1 MPIRRNYGFL
11 RFWRRRQP
19 GGGESAPSRIR
30 LRFPLAV
37 LFLVPWFALGTILLN
52 KIDGQ
57 ARSALELEARLRA
70 SASAALLDQEL
81 RSLVQSMQR
90 SQETANQSGG
100 AATSEDPNA
109 PDLRVRPKA
118 LENWPTVIA
127 PVSVE
132 GTEASILDEKTLSV
146 AKSTLAANTPRV
158 MSSLGAEGRRTLDL
172 WVPFSRDGSDRV
184 LLQSRLP
191 DSAFQ
196 SSMQIMG
203 SQCKWDMIVIDP
215 DGTVLANYGAQDIKQ
230 AAINS
235 ASAGFF
241 NLFSEADLY
250 AVGTSEP
257 SSFGFRIRA
266 MTPLAPLDNRS
277 RRNWTSFFIV
287 TCVLTALSLA
297 IDRPTFLKRES
308 KTADG
313 QRELA
318 LSTPHRATL
327 ASAEDRVR
335 KTGGGSPDARIN
347 RGRGLDEVRLHQA
360 LVAGGICIW
369 EWRRPA
375 NTILWENS
383 PATLLR
389 QPPDAPPPSVR
400 ALLRRTF
407 PQERRRLLH
416 SIRIALA
423 DGRPLSIDVRLTCFD
438 GEQRWI
444 ALRANT
450 IRCEGS
456 QVLGFVGTANDV
468 TDQKRGLSRTDA
480 LLREVSHR
488 SKNMLALI
496 LAMAR
501 LTARDAVD
509 VKSHLKEF
517 ALRVAG
523 LSASQD
529 LIVAADW
536 QSVDFAR
543 LASAEI
549 EAVAR
554 SDASRVKI
562 SGPPLL
568 VTPEAA
574 QTLGMIVTELALNA
588 TAHGALSVA
597 SGEVTLQWSFPNA
610 STVRISWRET
620 GGPPYNVD
628 HAKGYSLSVIERFS
642 GQGLKLDS
650 CITSDGENMTWTMEG
665 PLANI
670 GMHST
675 PLPGAKAPSLSG
687 PHTET

>member
-1 MPIRRNYGFL
+1 MRRDYEFL

-19 GGGESAPSRIR
+19 GGGELAPSRKH
-30 LRFPLAV
+30 LRFPLTI
-37 LFLVPWFALGTILLN
+37 LLLVAWFTLGTVLLN

-70 SASAALLDQEL
+70 SAAAALLDQEL
-81 RSLVQSMQR
+81 RSLVQSMER
-90 SQETANQSGG
+90 SQETANQSGR
-100 AATSEDPNA
+100 AATSADPNA

-118 LENWPTVIA
+118 LENGPTVIV

-132 GTEASILDEKTLSV
+132 GTDASILDEKTLSA

-158 MSSLGAEGRRTLDL
+158 MSAIGAEGRRNLVL
-172 WVPFSRDGSDRV
+172 WLPYSREGSDRV
-184 LLQSRLP
+184 LLQARLP
-191 DSAFQ
+191 DSAFR

-203 SQCKWDMIVIDP
+203 SRGKWDMNVIDP
-215 DGTVLANYGAQDIKQ
+215 NGTVLASYGSQDSKQ
-230 AAINS
+230 VAINS
-235 ASAGFF
+235 ASVGSF
-241 NLFSEADLY
+241 NLFSDADFY
-250 AVGTSEP
+250 AMGTSEP

-266 MTPLAPLDNRS
+266 MTPFALLDDQS

-297 IDRPTFLKRES
+297 IDRPLFLKRVS

-313 QRELA
+313 QPELA
-318 LSTPHRATL
+318 LSTPHRTAP
-327 ASAEDRVR
+327 SCAEDRVR
-335 KTGGGSPDARIN
+335 KTGEGSPDVRMR

-369 EWRRPA
+369 EWHRPG
-375 NTILWENS
+375 NTIQWENS

-389 QPPDAPPPSVR
+389 LPKDAPPPSVR

-444 ALRANT
+444 ALRANA
-450 IRCEGS
+450 IRGEGS

-468 TDQKRGLSRTDA
+468 TDQKRGLSRTDT

-588 TAHGALSVA
+588 AAHGALSVA

-610 STVRISWRET
+610 STIRISWRET

-642 GQGLKLDS
+642 SQGLKLDS
-650 CITSDGENMTWTMEG
+650 CITSDDESMTWTMEG

-675 PLPGAKAPSLSG
+675 PLPGTTAPSLSG
-687 PHTET
+687 PNTAT

>member
-57 ARSALELEARLRA
+57 ARSALEHEARLRA

-90 SQETANQSGG
+90 SQETANQSGR
-100 AATSEDPNA
+100 AANSADPNA
-109 PDLRVRPKA
+109 PDLGARPKA

-127 PVSVE
+127 PVSAE
-132 GTEASILDEKTLSV
+132 GTEASILDEKTLSA

-184 LLQSRLP
+184 LLQSSLP

-196 SSMQIMG
+196 SSMQVLG
-203 SQCKWDMIVIDP
+203 SRGKWDTIVIDP
-215 DGTVLANYGAQDIKQ
+215 DGTVLANFGAQDVKQ

-235 ASAGFF
+235 ASAGLF

-266 MTPLAPLDNRS
+266 MTPLAPLDDQS

-297 IDRPTFLKRES
+297 IDRPTFLKRVS
-308 KTADG
+308 KIADG
-313 QRELA
+313 QPELA

-327 ASAEDRVR
+327 VSSEDRVR
-335 KTGGGSPDARIN
+335 KTGGGSPDVRIN

-450 IRCEGS
+450 IRGEGS

-620 GGPPYNVD
+620 GGPAYNVD

-642 GQGLKLDS
+642 SQGLKLDS
-650 CITSDGENMTWTMEG
+650 CITSDGESMTWTMEG

-687 PHTET
+687 PHAET